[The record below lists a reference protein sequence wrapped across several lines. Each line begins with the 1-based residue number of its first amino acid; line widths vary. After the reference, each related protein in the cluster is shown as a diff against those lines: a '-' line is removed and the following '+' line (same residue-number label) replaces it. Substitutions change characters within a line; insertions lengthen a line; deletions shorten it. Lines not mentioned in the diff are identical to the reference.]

1 MRFCFVFR
9 INFQIFNRTYETH
22 SNLYLSTFQVS
33 LLALPRYHSLCSN
46 FKGIILYLKVSLLFY
61 CLPHQDLPTYC
72 SLFGLFSLT
81 LIYLFFSTV
90 SALCISQAIEK
101 VENQVHNCRISK
113 TCSILYLKNSSPG
126 NPSYW

>member
-1 MRFCFVFR
+1 MKPT
-9 INFQIFNRTYETH
+9 QIYTCLPFK
-22 SNLYLSTFQVS
+22 SPFLPF
-33 LLALPRYHSLCSN
+33 LA
-46 FKGIILYLKVSLLFY
+46 IILCALTLKESFCYLKVSLLFY
-61 CLPHQDLPTYC
+61 CLPHQDFPTYC
-72 SLFGLFSLT
+72 SLFGLFSLI
-81 LIYLFFSTV
+81 LIYLVFSTV